1 MKTVITFGTFDVLHV
16 GHLRILERALALGD
30 RLVVGVST
38 DALSVNKKQRAPIY
52 PLHERMQLLK
62 ALRMV
67 DDVFVEESLEHK
79 RDYILE
85 HKAAVFVIGDDWAGK
100 FDELSD
106 ICEVVYLPRTPG
118 ISTTAT
124 IEKIRD

>member
-1 MKTVITFGTFDVLHV
+1 MQVIEKLIEIHP
-16 GHLRILERALALGD
+16 E
-30 RLVVGVST
+30 
-38 DALSVNKKQRAPIY
+38 
-52 PLHERMQLLK
+52 

-67 DDVFVEESLEHK
+67 DDVFVEESLERK

-85 HKAAVFVIGDDWAGK
+85 HSAAVFVIGDDWAGK
-100 FDELSD
+100 FDALRD
-106 ICEVVYLPRTPG
+106 LCEVVYLPRTPG